1 MRTPLQGTLRQELE
15 NYCRENLNL
24 DRVVFALMLSN
35 VSDIHH
41 SY

>member
-1 MRTPLQGTLRQELE
+1 MRTPPQGTLRQELE

-24 DRVVFALMLSN
+24 DRVVFSLMLN
-35 VSDIHH
+35 NASDIHH